1 MSLPS
6 ALTHDAAASDHRD
19 YSDDASHEAHT
30 CPYCHRNLRSAVT
43 RPAPFQPATTRDC
56 TVGLVLGFA
65 VVGFVDIGVFVRRD
79 PTPIGFGSN
88 LIVAAVLTVL
98 LALWYREMRAEVARQ
113 NAEAYGA
120 WQKQMDDHQH
130 LYRCQHCA
138 LTFHR

>member
-6 ALTHDAAASDHRD
+6 ALIHDTATSDRRDNTGHDAHS
-19 YSDDASHEAHT
+19 
-30 CPYCHRNLRSAVT
+30 CPYCHRHLHPAVAC
-43 RPAPFQPATTRDC
+43 PAPFQPATTRDC
-56 TVGLVLGFA
+56 TVGLVLGLA

-79 PTPIGFGSN
+79 PALIGFGSN
-88 LIVAAVLTVL
+88 LVVAAVLTVL

-113 NAEAYGA
+113 NAEAHRA

-130 LYRCQHCA
+130 LYRCQRCA